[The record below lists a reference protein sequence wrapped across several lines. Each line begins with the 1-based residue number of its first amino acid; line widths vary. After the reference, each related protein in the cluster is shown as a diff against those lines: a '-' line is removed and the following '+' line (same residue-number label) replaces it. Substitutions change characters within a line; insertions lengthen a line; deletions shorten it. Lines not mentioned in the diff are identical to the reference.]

1 MTPPLVE
8 ATWLAEAGTTDAGPT
23 PTPHPISNSDFLR
36 AVYGSLREDYGWTTS
51 FAADPGD
58 APPGVW
64 AGSPWPGNE
73 AQCALID
80 RRAAANNY
88 YCVAVMRPSNPKAR
102 NALNFGR
109 LAVLV
114 ADDPDPDELMGQAS
128 YQLETSPGKY
138 QVGILLDPEDP
149 DTRDAEL
156 IGLVLREMVARKV
169 VALDPSG
176 NSHVRYVRLP
186 YGSNTKKRDSGPFQ
200 TKMVSCDLS
209 SVYSLADAVA
219 AFGLD
224 LDDIRRGVGKAK
236 VAPDAKAVAGDASK
250 LFGAIINPDLDER
263 SYHDPLLRIS
273 ASWVASGMH
282 KGTVVNQLRAIMMAA
297 KPAVEGPEMDRWQ
310 DRVDEIPRMVQGAG
324 KFAPVAGSTDFQWI
338 SAADLKDK
346 TFPPINWVIPN
357 YLPQGVT
364 VLAGRPKLGKSWLAL
379 DWAVAVGGG
388 SETLGIKC
396 EGGDVLYAALEDTER
411 RLKNRMTK
419 MATAWPE
426 RLTFICSMPRADE
439 GGIELVRS
447 FLEAKPNPRLIII
460 DVLAKVRGGKGREEG
475 NYEADYKAVTIW
487 KALAD
492 EFGVA
497 IVLVHHT
504 RKMPSTDKLEMI
516 SGTNGITGAAD
527 TLIILDRDGQG
538 ASIAGRGRDLE
549 EFDLAIQFDKSVC
562 RWKAL
567 GNASDVRRSDERNDI
582 LSCLKDAGAD
592 GLGPKDLESLTGM
605 NGQNLRQMLSRMVKS
620 GELIK
625 AGRGRYLHP
634 DVMASHNGHKVTMDG
649 LNVTM

>member
-1 MTPPLVE
+1 M
-8 ATWLAEAGTTDAGPT
+8 LASKPEEEGP
-23 PTPHPISNSDFLR
+23 
-36 AVYGSLREDYGWTTS
+36 
-51 FAADPGD
+51 
-58 APPGVW
+58 
-64 AGSPWPGNE
+64 
-73 AQCALID
+73 
-80 RRAAANNY
+80 
-88 YCVAVMRPSNPKAR
+88 
-102 NALNFGR
+102 
-109 LAVLV
+109 
-114 ADDPDPDELMGQAS
+114 
-128 YQLETSPGKY
+128 QLERW
-138 QVGILLDPEDP
+138 
-149 DTRDAEL
+149 RD
-156 IGLVLREMVARKV
+156 R
-169 VALDPSG
+169 
-176 NSHVRYVRLP
+176 
-186 YGSNTKKRDSGPFQ
+186 F
-200 TKMVSCDLS
+200 
-209 SVYSLADAVA
+209 
-219 AFGLD
+219 
-224 LDDIRRGVGKAK
+224 
-236 VAPDAKAVAGDASK
+236 
-250 LFGAIINPDLDER
+250 
-263 SYHDPLLRIS
+263 
-273 ASWVASGMH
+273 
-282 KGTVVNQLRAIMMAA
+282 
-297 KPAVEGPEMDRWQ
+297 GPELV
-310 DRVDEIPRMVQGAG
+310 RVVQGAG

-346 TFPPINWVIPN
+346 TFPPIKWVIPN

-426 RLTFICSMPRADE
+426 RLTFICSMPKADE

-475 NYEADYKAVTIW
+475 NYEADYNAVTIW

-504 RKMPSTDKLEMI
+504 RKMPSDDKLEMI

-527 TLIILDRDGQG
+527 TLIILDRDSQG
-538 ASIAGRGRDLE
+538 ATIAGRGRDLE
-549 EFDLAIQFDKSVC
+549 EFDLAIQFDTSVC

-605 NGQNLRQMLSRMVKS
+605 NGQNLRQMLLRMVKS
-620 GELIK
+620 GELTK

-634 DVMASHNGHKVTMDG
+634 DVKASHNGHKVTMDG